1 MLMRTTE
8 FYESLPL
15 KCCDACGETMEE
27 MADCYS
33 STCNKCRG
41 LTFYPL
47 SPATFTPHTLSSPPS
62 ISRLAWP
69 HKE

>member
-8 FYESLPL
+8 FYESLPA
-15 KCCDACGETMEE
+15 KRCNTCSETMEE

-33 STCNKCRG
+33 NTCTKCQG

-47 SPATFTPHTLSSPPS
+47 SPLSASGALPIRSNPL
-62 ISRLAWP
+62 I
-69 HKE
+69 E